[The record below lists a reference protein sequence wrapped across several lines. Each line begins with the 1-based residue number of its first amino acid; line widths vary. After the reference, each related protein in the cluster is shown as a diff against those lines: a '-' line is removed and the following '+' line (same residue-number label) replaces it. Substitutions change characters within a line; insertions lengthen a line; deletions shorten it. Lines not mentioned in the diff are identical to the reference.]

1 MKKAIA
7 TSEAPA
13 AVGPYS
19 QGIVSGG
26 FVFVSGQLPL
36 DPATGQFVEG
46 GIEEQTA
53 RVIENLQAVLKA
65 AGADLDSVVKVT
77 VFLADMNDFAAM
89 NKVYTS
95 FFGSVPP
102 ARSAVQVARLPKD
115 ARIEMEAIACLS
127 R

>member
-26 FVFVSGQLPL
+26 VVFVSGQLPL

>member
-89 NKVYTS
+89 NMVYTS